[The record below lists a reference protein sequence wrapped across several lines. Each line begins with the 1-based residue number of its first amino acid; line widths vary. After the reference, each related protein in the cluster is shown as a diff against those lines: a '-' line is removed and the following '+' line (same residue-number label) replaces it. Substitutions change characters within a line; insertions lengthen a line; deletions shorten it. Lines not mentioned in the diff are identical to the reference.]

1 MLNTNACEQLKHWQT
16 QVVFSYLKNV
26 KVESV
31 GGINEIQRAWSD
43 CDGELVVEDLAVQ
56 FSLEQLWLPGLLETS

>member
-1 MLNTNACEQLKHWQT
+1 MLNTNTCKQLKHCI
-16 QVVFSYLKNV
+16 FLLPYLIILLPYLKNV

-56 FSLEQLWLPGLLETS
+56 FSL

>member
-1 MLNTNACEQLKHWQT
+1 MA
-16 QVVFSYLKNV
+16 FSYLKNV

-43 CDGELVVEDLAVQ
+43 CDGKLVVEDLAVQ
-56 FSLEQLWLPGLLETS
+56 LSLEQLWLPGLLETS